1 MNLPKRLLLLD
12 TETTGL
18 RPDDGHR
25 VVEIGCIELVNYV
38 PTGRVYH
45 AYINPERPMPP
56 EAFAVH
62 GLSDDFLRDKPLF
75 STVAEEF
82 LEFFA
87 DSPMIAHNARFDMG
101 FVNAELTRIK
111 RNALTPPRVTDT
123 ADMARRKFP
132 GSPASLDA
140 LCKRFNIDNSSRTKH
155 GALLDA
161 ELLAEVYIELIGGR
175 QTSLDIAAGG
185 VVVVEETTVVVQ
197 SWPDRVFAAS
207 DEELAAHA
215 EFLKKLKEPVW
226 LLP

>member
-1 MNLPKRLLLLD
+1 MAEREIILD

-18 RPDDGHR
+18 RPDEGHR

-45 AYINPERPMPP
+45 AYVNPERSMPA

-75 STVAEEF
+75 GAVADDF
-82 LEFFA
+82 LEFVGDA
-87 DSPMIAHNARFDMG
+87 PVIAHNARFDMG

-111 RNALTPPRVTDT
+111 RSLLMPPRVIDT

-185 VVVVEETTVVVQ
+185 TVVIEETTVMVQ

-215 EFLKKLKEPVW
+215 EFVQKLKEPIW

>member
-1 MNLPKRLLLLD
+1 MAEREIILD

-82 LEFFA
+82 LEFVA

-111 RNALTPPRVTDT
+111 RNALTPPRVIDT

>member
-1 MNLPKRLLLLD
+1 MAEREIILD

-18 RPDDGHR
+18 RPDEGHR

-82 LEFFA
+82 LEFVA
-87 DSPMIAHNARFDMG
+87 DSPVIAHNARFDMG

-111 RNALTPPRVTDT
+111 RNALTPPRVIDT

>member
-1 MNLPKRLLLLD
+1 MAEREIILD

-18 RPDDGHR
+18 RPDEGHR

-45 AYINPERPMPP
+45 AYVNPERPMPP

-62 GLSDDFLRDKPLF
+62 GLSDDFLREKPLF
-75 STVAEEF
+75 SAVVDEF
-82 LEFFA
+82 LEFVG
-87 DSPMIAHNARFDMG
+87 DSPVIAHNARFDMG
-101 FVNAELTRIK
+101 FVNAELARIQ
-111 RNALTPPRVTDT
+111 RSILSPPRVIDT

-132 GSPASLDA
+132 GAPASLDA

-185 VVVVEETTVVVQ
+185 VVVVEESTFVSQ
-197 SWPDRVFAAS
+197 AWPDRVFTAS
-207 DEELAAHA
+207 DDELAAHA
-215 EFLKKLKEPVW
+215 EFVRKLKEPIG

>member
-1 MNLPKRLLLLD
+1 MAEREIILD

-18 RPDDGHR
+18 RPDEGHR

-45 AYINPERPMPP
+45 AYVNPERSMPA

-75 STVAEEF
+75 GAVADDF
-82 LEFFA
+82 LEFVGDA
-87 DSPMIAHNARFDMG
+87 PVIAHNARFDMG

-111 RNALTPPRVTDT
+111 RSLLMPPRVIDT

-185 VVVVEETTVVVQ
+185 TVVIEETTVMVQ
-197 SWPDRVFAAS
+197 SWPDRVFAVS

-215 EFLKKLKEPVW
+215 EFVQKLKEPIW

>member
-1 MNLPKRLLLLD
+1 MAEREIILD

-18 RPDDGHR
+18 RPDEGHR

-62 GLSDDFLRDKPLF
+62 GLSDEFLRDKPLF

-82 LEFFA
+82 LEFVA
-87 DSPMIAHNARFDMG
+87 DSPVIAHNARFDMG

-111 RNALTPPRVTDT
+111 RNALTPPRVIDT

>member
-1 MNLPKRLLLLD
+1 MAEREIILD

-82 LEFFA
+82 LEFVA
-87 DSPMIAHNARFDMG
+87 DSPVIAHNARFDMG

>member
-1 MNLPKRLLLLD
+1 MAEREIILD

-18 RPDDGHR
+18 RPDEGHR

-75 STVAEEF
+75 GTVADEF
-82 LEFFA
+82 LEFVA
-87 DSPMIAHNARFDMG
+87 DSPVIAHNARFDMG

-111 RNALTPPRVTDT
+111 RNALTPPRVIDT

-197 SWPDRVFAAS
+197 SWPDRVFTAS

>member
-1 MNLPKRLLLLD
+1 MAEREIILD

-18 RPDDGHR
+18 RPDEGHR

-38 PTGRVYH
+38 PTGLVYH

-62 GLSDDFLRDKPLF
+62 GLSDEFLRDKPLF
-75 STVAEEF
+75 SAVAEEF
-82 LEFFA
+82 LEFVA
-87 DSPMIAHNARFDMG
+87 DSPVIAHNARFDMG

-111 RNALTPPRVTDT
+111 RNVLTPPRVIDT

-207 DEELAAHA
+207 DEELAAHV

>member
-1 MNLPKRLLLLD
+1 MAEREIILD

-18 RPDDGHR
+18 RPDEGHR

-45 AYINPERPMPP
+45 AYINPERSMPA

-75 STVAEEF
+75 GAVADDF
-82 LEFFA
+82 LEFVGDA
-87 DSPMIAHNARFDMG
+87 PVIAHNARFDMG

-111 RNALTPPRVTDT
+111 RSLLMPPRVIDT

-185 VVVVEETTVVVQ
+185 TVVIEETTVMAQ
-197 SWPDRVFAAS
+197 NWPDRVFAAS

-215 EFLKKLKEPVW
+215 EFVQKLKEPIW

>member
-1 MNLPKRLLLLD
+1 MAERQIILD

-18 RPDDGHR
+18 RPDEGHR
-25 VVEIGCIELVNYV
+25 LVEIGCIELINYV
-38 PTGRVYH
+38 PTGRIYH
-45 AYINPERPMPP
+45 AYVNPERPMPA

-75 STVAEEF
+75 GAVVDEF
-82 LEFFA
+82 LEFVG
-87 DSPMIAHNARFDMG
+87 DVPVIAHNARFDMG

-111 RNALTPPRVTDT
+111 RSLLAPPRVIDT

-185 VVVVEETTVVVQ
+185 TVVIEETTVVVQ

-207 DEELAAHA
+207 DEERAAHA
-215 EFLKKLKEPVW
+215 EFVQKLKEPIW

>member
-1 MNLPKRLLLLD
+1 MAEREIILD

-18 RPDDGHR
+18 RPDEGHR

-45 AYINPERPMPP
+45 AYVNPERPMPP

-75 STVAEEF
+75 SAVADEF
-82 LEFFA
+82 LEFVA
-87 DSPMIAHNARFDMG
+87 DSPVIAHNARFDMG
-101 FVNAELTRIK
+101 FVNAELTRIQ
-111 RNALTPPRVTDT
+111 RDVLTPPRVIDT

-175 QTSLDIAAGG
+175 QTSLDIAAGS
-185 VVVVEETTVVVQ
+185 VAVVEETTVVVQ
-197 SWPDRVFAAS
+197 SWPDRVFAPS
-207 DEELAAHA
+207 DEERAAHA
-215 EFLKKLKEPVW
+215 DFLKKLKEPIW